1 MLGYL
6 SPAKKHT
13 SERVISPDGCC
24 FTLLA
29 MTHGYGQGYIMEYEK
44 DSDRQNS
51 EDRTRRRCY
60 KFGAATLLRTTGPT
74 MSKVIE
80 IYEDKESIRDSKD
93 TGQGGQGRETKS
105 ETLYDVP
112 AHQRGLRS

>member
-1 MLGYL
+1 MNRDVQMLGYL

-44 DSDRQNS
+44 DTDRQNS
-51 EDRTRRRCY
+51 EDRTRRLLQVRC
-60 KFGAATLLRTTGPT
+60 GDAVENNWAND
-74 MSKVIE
+74 E
-80 IYEDKESIRDSKD
+80 
-93 TGQGGQGRETKS
+93 QG
-105 ETLYDVP
+105 D
-112 AHQRGLRS
+112 